1 MGHRVTLALILAAT
15 ALSLA
20 LAHLASAERLF
31 VNAVAVEWTAA
42 AADPDWPVQQYMVEQ
57 MVAEDGVWRPLVRT
71 VLLIA
76 RVDSP
81 FGKPWRVRVQALDIA
96 GRLSEWGETHEL
108 ARVLAVS
115 GDCDDDGV
123 ISGIDFGCFR
133 RDFGGAN
140 PRSDL
145 DADGTVGGRDFG
157 LWRQAFGRSVCPGA
171 PPSTAA
177 ELIDGACP

>member
-1 MGHRVTLALILAAT
+1 MTTLVLLAALLV
-15 ALSLA
+15 AA
-20 LAHLASAERLF
+20 PAVAAERLF
-31 VNAVAVEWTAA
+31 VTNVAVVWTAA
-42 AADPDWPVQQYMVEQ
+42 SADALYPVQQYLVQQ
-57 MVAEDGVWRPLVRT
+57 MVAEDGVWRPIVRT
-71 VLLIA
+71 VQLIA
-76 RVDSP
+76 RVDRP
-81 FGKPWRVRVQALDIA
+81 FGKPWRVRVQALDML

-115 GDCDDDGV
+115 GDCDGDSV

-133 RDFGGAN
+133 RDFGGSN

-145 DADGTVGGRDFG
+145 DADGTVGVLDFG
-157 LWRQAFGRSVCPGA
+157 LWRKAFGRTVCPGP